1 MDYAKPLLHCYR
13 RNLPVDVLSALS
25 ISGVCVYVCVCNRER
40 ESTNYVPGTGLKRG
54 SPSYH
59 SLN

>member
-1 MDYAKPLLHCYR
+1 MNREYGVQKEALVDYAKPLLHCYR

-40 ESTNYVPGTGLKRG
+40 EGE
-54 SPSYH
+54 H
-59 SLN
+59 